1 MGRCVNWPHWSGF
14 CGMVQTS
21 PDCNRF
27 LFHQNIEWLKNKK
40 RPWRIVLNQQRN
52 FGNDSYPTSKI
63 NCTLRI
69 FYTIHGAEDVYQHVF
84 SFIIF
89 FLCLIRLTNWNITNY
104 PDTWSMNYSV
114 GNYRPD
120 QWHIDIVIPLWD
132 SDTLTNWNISRTES
146 PAWWKRHGSMIFAFP
161 RSDRCPPETKF
172 CPNERNV
179 PDDRT

>member
-1 MGRCVNWPHWSGF
+1 M
-14 CGMVQTS
+14 
-21 PDCNRF
+21 
-27 LFHQNIEWLKNKK
+27 I
-40 RPWRIVLNQQRN
+40 
-52 FGNDSYPTSKI
+52 SYPTSKI

-120 QWHIDIVIPLWD
+120 QWHIDIVIPQWD

-172 CPNERNV
+172 LSQWTERARWPNLTPRAGLGTPICICICICICTCICIYV
-179 PDDRT
+179 YVCIYIYDICDTM